1 MKVLIITVQ
10 DEEEQVV
17 DNILS
22 LLKTTPHK
30 IKKTDLSSSD
40 KVSISGLTIFPG
52 LRKVLMNEKEIL
64 LTFHEF
70 DLLFFLASHQR
81 QVFTKE
87 QIYKA
92 VWDDIPISVD
102 AKVICMISN
111 VRHKLKA
118 YSEKD
123 YIYTVWGVGYK
134 FDP

>member
-1 MKVLIITVQ
+1 MNDLLSKLEEHSAVWEKNVICKKMINA
-10 DEEEQVV
+10 DE
-17 DNILS
+17 
-22 LLKTTPHK
+22 
-30 IKKTDLSSSD
+30 
-40 KVSISGLTIFPG
+40 LTIFPKE
-52 LRKVLMNEKEIL
+52 RKVAVNGNDVCF
-64 LTFHEF
+64 TCHEF
-70 DLLFFLASHQR
+70 DLLCFLASHRR